1 MKVREAIA
9 AGAARLAEGSD
20 TPRLDAELL
29 MARALGLTREELLL
43 SDQSFPTPPR
53 FEQLVE
59 RRAAGEP
66 VAYIVGRRAFWTI
79 DLAVAPGVLIPR
91 PDTETLIEAALDH
104 FGDRVPKRILDLGTG
119 SGALLLA
126 ALDQWPGAQ
135 GLGIDASQ
143 AALDI
148 AGANAHRLGLEKRAS
163 FRLGDWAE
171 GLDQRFDL
179 ILCNPPYVEDGAD
192 LPRDIFEWEPREA
205 LFAGPDGL
213 DAYRELAPQVGRL
226 IATGGLACVEIGATQ
241 EIGAE
246 ALFAAQGLHVG
257 CRHDLGD
264 RPRCLL
270 LRQPDGN

>member
-9 AGAARLAEGSD
+9 QAAARLAESSD

-29 MARALGLTREELLL
+29 MARALGLGREELLL
-43 SDQSFPTPPR
+43 SDQSFPTPPG
-53 FEQLVE
+53 FAYSVE

-66 VAYIVGRRAFWTI
+66 VAYIIGRRAFWTI
-79 DLAVAPGVLIPR
+79 DLEVTPGVLIPR

-104 FGDRVPKRILDLGTG
+104 FGDGAPERILDLGTG

-126 ALDQWPGAQ
+126 ALDQWPRAQ

-148 AGANAHRLGLEKRAS
+148 AGANAHRLGLERRAS
-163 FRLGDWAE
+163 FRLGNWAE
-171 GLDQRFDL
+171 GLDERFDL

-192 LPRDIFEWEPREA
+192 LPRDVSEWEPRAA

-213 DAYRELAPQVGRL
+213 DAYRELAPQIGRL
-226 IATGGLACVEIGATQ
+226 FAVDGVACMEIGSAQ
-241 EIGAE
+241 EACAG
-246 ALFAAQGLHVG
+246 ALFAAQGLLVG
-257 CRHDLGD
+257 CRRDLGG
-264 RPRCLL
+264 RPRCLV
-270 LRQPDGN
+270 LRKPI